1 MGFGMPT
8 IAEIGNIQIRIYP
21 RDHMPPHFHIS
32 TPYGEAMVRIED
44 LQLIKGRLRRRDL
57 NCALEWARQNR
68 ARIWDCW
75 DEQNG

>member
-1 MGFGMPT
+1 
-8 IAEIGNIQIRIYP
+8 
-21 RDHMPPHFHIS
+21 MPPHFHIS

-57 NCALEWARQNR
+57 NRALEWARQNR